1 MRNERVSM
9 GRDAVES
16 MQSHL
21 GREEP
26 AILAG
31 YGLIGAIMLFGG
43 GGWLAD
49 HFFGTTPWCLLGGLV
64 AGVCVGFCLLAL
76 MLRR

>member
-16 MQSHL
+16 MQTHL

-26 AILAG
+26 AILAC
-31 YGLIGAIMLFGG
+31 YGLIGAILLFGG
-43 GGWLAD
+43 AGWLTD
-49 HFFGTTPWCLLGGLV
+49 HYLGTTPWCLLGGLV
-64 AGVCVGFCLLAL
+64 AGICVGFSLLAL